1 MRFYRW
7 GNQRQDLGPLLRFL
21 IVVGLLCVA
30 VGLGT
35 RIPEI
40 WVAGLVI
47 ILFIAPLVYLR
58 EKMRYWI
65 RDHLGGGRK

>member
-1 MRFYRW
+1 
-7 GNQRQDLGPLLRFL
+7 
-21 IVVGLLCVA
+21 VA